1 MRFLSRFLSRFYKHV
16 GRDGNVLD
24 EGGVVKLPPM
34 GCIRVVGVVVEAWE
48 MTW

>member
-1 MRFLSRFLSRFYKHV
+1 M

-34 GCIRVVGVVVEAWE
+34 GCILKIEGCWGGGMGDDLVSS
-48 MTW
+48 TNHLNK